1 MPFLRFSRDNRGY
14 ESTYLCHTFRRR
26 GKQEL
31 RVLYWFRTPPEVRVG
46 RLALDP
52 VAIRAIEK
60 SNPDLKFDWAKI
72 LEVKA
77 PPPPPDYGRD
87 GSERRR
93 RGRSRGAAS
102 APPASD
108 AGTAPLPSR
117 PSEPAEAVDP
127 EGGVSESAAA
137 SDSPIDTPAPAIAAW
152 DDADRHDAAVPTEG
166 RRKHPVL
173 GLTDEEGLARL
184 RARHAEMQA
193 RISERVRDPERL
205 EDLRAQAARFDPDAW
220 QTAEEARERLAS
232 LEEATGAI
240 RKLLGRRRRSRRGG
254 TRRRRRAPT
263 ESGEETS
270 AAGDGETTDAA
281 ATASPAE
288 PPHPLPGEETD
299 RGGD

>member
-31 RVLYWFRTPPEVRVG
+31 RVLYWFRTPPEVKVG

-52 VAIRAIEK
+52 VAIRAIEE

-72 LEVKA
+72 LKVKA

-87 GSERRR
+87 GAERRR
-93 RGRSRGAAS
+93 RGRSSGAAS

-108 AGTAPLPSR
+108 AGTAPVPIR
-117 PSEPAEAVDP
+117 PPEPVEGPEA
-127 EGGVSESAAA
+127 GVSESAAA
-137 SDSPIDTPAPAIAAW
+137 SDAPIDTPAPAIADW
-152 DDADRHDAAVPTEG
+152 DEADRDDAAVPTEA
-166 RRKHPVL
+166 RPKHPVL

-184 RARHAEMQA
+184 RARHAEIQA
-193 RISERVRDPERL
+193 RISERVRDPARL
-205 EDLRAQAARFDPDAW
+205 EDLRAQAARLDPDAW
-220 QTAEEARERLAS
+220 QTVEEARERLAS

-254 TRRRRRAPT
+254 AGRRRRAPVG
-263 ESGEETS
+263 SGEATG
-270 AAGDGETTDAA
+270 AAGDGETTDAGG
-281 ATASPAE
+281 TASPAE
-288 PPHPLPGEETD
+288 PPHPRPGEETD
-299 RGGD
+299 REG

>member
-14 ESTYLCHTFRRR
+14 ESTYLCHTFRRGGR
-26 GKQEL
+26 QEL
-31 RVLYWFRTPPEVRVG
+31 RVLYWFRTPPEVKVG
-46 RLALDP
+46 RLALDS
-52 VAIRAIEK
+52 VAIRAIEE

-108 AGTAPLPSR
+108 AGTAPVPS
-117 PSEPAEAVDP
+117 PPPEPAEAVGT
-127 EGGVSESAAA
+127 EAAVSESDAA

-152 DDADRHDAAVPTEG
+152 DEADRDDVAVQPEA
-166 RRKHPVL
+166 RPKHPVL

-184 RARHAEMQA
+184 RARHAEIQA
-193 RISERVRDPERL
+193 RISERARDPERL
-205 EDLRAQAARFDPDAW
+205 ADLRAQAARLDPDAW
-220 QTAEEARERLAS
+220 QTVEEARERLAS

-263 ESGEETS
+263 GSSEETG
-270 AAGDGETTDAA
+270 AAGD
-281 ATASPAE
+281 TASPAE
-288 PPHPLPGEETD
+288 PSHPRPGEETD